1 MARSALERF
10 QRRLALVAYFRHV
23 FGVEDVNDP
32 RSVASFYDTL
42 EKQREGYTAEGRS
55 YVSNVLEGRVRGI
68 EAADLLR
75 YDANVRRHTDA
86 LNRRRSQPITL
97 KYFQIL
103 AALMTERYLDR
114 VTRDSEAFLA
124 DLNAFVKEQNRTR
137 GGSIDLPTFTVDDLN
152 KLAFWMATGS
162 GKTLLMHLNY
172 YQYLDYGDRGGG
184 DRGGGDRGGRME
196 NILLVTPNAG
206 LSEQHMA
213 EMEKSGIPC
222 RRFDADTGD
231 LFSDD
236 PRAVKVIEITKLVEE
251 KIGGGKSV
259 AVSHLEG
266 RNLVFVDEGHKGAG
280 SQAQAWRNRRA
291 ALAQDGGFT
300 FEYSATF
307 GQGVG
312 GAGTDIEEEYGKA
325 IIFDYAYPRFYGDGY
340 GKDYRILNLEHDLDP
355 KLTDRYLL
363 ANLLTFYEQMRC
375 YERNRR
381 TFYADY
387 NVEPPLLTFV
397 GHTVAAGKTWSS
409 LGSNDKRSL
418 SDVQALVL
426 FLHRVLRNKDGWVPR
441 TIDAILNGEAGLR
454 RADSA
459 AGDPAGDLFADAF
472 PTLRQARL
480 DGAAVYNDML
490 ERIFHVRQPT
500 DLHLVDLQS
509 AEGEIGLRAGPADR
523 FFGLI
528 NIGDA
533 ANFLKLTAEKT
544 PELAIEEE
552 QFSGSLF
559 QTINQQ
565 GSPIN
570 VLLGAK
576 KFIEGW
582 DSWRVSTMGLLNI
595 GRGEG
600 PQIIQL
606 FGRGV
611 RLLGQGRTLKRS
623 EALEGDHPPD
633 LPRLETLNIF
643 GVRARYMAQ
652 FRDYL
657 AEEGIDTEERETVV
671 IPTRI
676 NEDFEGQGLLVIRP
690 QIDVPFVEAEDLH
703 LQLIDACRPTIDL
716 TMHADVLVSDGLT
729 RERPATYEERETQS
743 LRPEHLDLLDWERLY
758 REIWRFRT
766 AHGYHNLALDRQT
779 LRRVLEGGHY
789 DLYCSPG
796 LVQPAS
802 FAGVARLERIALMI
816 LRKYVEGY
824 YTRARRRWEQRQ
836 MTYRTLDEDD
846 ENLITAYEARVKRS
860 AAAFLRTLKDMC
872 HDPALYAGDDGLPP
886 RVHFDRHLYLP
897 LLLQDQGDEPVVK
910 YSPPGLNPGERDFVR
925 ALRAFVTTDG
935 GQALL
940 ADHNRELFLL
950 RNQSRGRGV
959 GFLVNE
965 ERFFPDFILWLKGPE
980 RQDIVF
986 VDPHGL
992 IIGSNLDVN
1001 PKVQFFKAIKTYE
1014 RELNARAA
1022 RDDIALHSYIV
1033 SQTSFEDLRGQTGIV
1048 SRTIFNRDYHVYFHD
1063 QDDCV
1068 ATLLEDV
1075 LGEGAR

>member
-1 MARSALERF
+1 MARSALEKF
-10 QRRLALVAYFRHV
+10 QRRLVLVDYFRHV
-23 FGVEDVNDP
+23 FGVKDVDDP
-32 RSVASFYDTL
+32 GSVRRFYDAL
-42 EKQREGYTAEGRS
+42 EEQREGYNAEGRS
-55 YVSNVLEGRVRGI
+55 YVSDVLQGRVRGI
-68 EAADLLR
+68 EPADLLR
-75 YDANVRRHTDA
+75 YDANVRRHTEA
-86 LNRRRSQPITL
+86 LNRRRSEPITL

-114 VTRDSEAFLA
+114 ATRDPDAFLD
-124 DLNAFVKEQNRTR
+124 DLNAFVKGQNQTR
-137 GGSIDLPTFTVDDLN
+137 GGSIDLPTFTAGDLN

-172 YQYLDYGDRGGG
+172 YQYLDYRPNSS
-184 DRGGGDRGGRME
+184 E

-213 EMEKSGIPC
+213 EMKKSGLPC

-236 PRAVKVIEITKLVEE
+236 PRTVKVIEITKLVEE
-251 KIGGGKSV
+251 KTGAGKSV

-307 GQGVG
+307 GQGIG

-325 IIFDYAYPRFYGDGY
+325 ILFDYSYPRFYEDGY
-340 GKDYRILNLEHDLDP
+340 GKDYRILNLEYDLDP
-355 KLTDRYLL
+355 NLTDRYLL
-363 ANLLTFYEQMRC
+363 ANLLTFYEQVRC
-375 YERNRR
+375 YEKNRR
-381 TFYADY
+381 VFYAEY

-409 LGSNDKRSL
+409 LGSTDKRSL

-426 FLHRVLRNKDGWVPR
+426 FLHRVLRNEGDWVPR
-441 TIDAILNGEAGLR
+441 TIDAILNGEAGLLR
-454 RADSA
+454 EDG
-459 AGDPAGDLFADAF
+459 GDKGHPGDLFADAF
-472 PTLRQARL
+472 PTLREARL
-480 DGAAVYNDML
+480 DGTAIYGDML
-490 ERIFHVRQPT
+490 EHIFHAQQPT

-509 AEGEIGLRAGPADR
+509 VEGEIGLRAGPADH

-533 ANFLKLTAEKT
+533 ANFLKLAEDRT
-544 PELAIEEE
+544 PEVAIEEE

-559 QTINQQ
+559 QAINQQ

-582 DSWRVSTMGLLNI
+582 DSWRVSTMGLMNI

-611 RLLGQGRTLKRS
+611 RLLGYGRTLKRS
-623 EALEGDHPPD
+623 EGLEGDHPPD
-633 LPRLETLNIF
+633 LPCLETLNIF
-643 GVRARYMAQ
+643 GVRASYMAQ

-671 IPTRI
+671 IPTQL
-676 NEDFEGQGLLVIRP
+676 NDDFKGKGLLVVRP
-690 QIDVPFVEAEDLH
+690 QIEQPFEEAERLR
-703 LQLIDACRPTIDL
+703 LQLVDACTPTIDL
-716 TMHADVLVSDGLT
+716 TMHAEVLVSDGLT
-729 RERPATYEERETQS
+729 HERPATYEARDVQT
-743 LRPEHLDLLDWERLY
+743 LRPEHLDLLDWNRLCD
-758 REIWRFRT
+758 EIWRFRT
-766 AHGYHNLALDRQT
+766 AHGYHNLALDRQV
-779 LRRVLEGGHY
+779 LRRVLEEGYY
-789 DLYCSPG
+789 DLHCSPD
-796 LVQPAS
+796 LVEPIS
-802 FAGVARLERIALMI
+802 FAEIARLERIALMI
-816 LRKYVEGY
+816 LRKYVQGY
-824 YTRARRRWEQRQ
+824 YTRARGRWEQNRLA
-836 MTYRTLDEDD
+836 YWTLDEDD
-846 ENLITAYEARVKRS
+846 ENLISSYEARVRRS
-860 AAAFLRTLKDMC
+860 AAAFLRTLREMC
-872 HDPALYAGDDGLPP
+872 QDPALYQHDNDDPP

-897 LLLQDQGDEPVVK
+897 LLLEDQGDEPVVK
-910 YSPPGLNPGERDFVR
+910 YSPPGLNPGERDFVK
-925 ALRAFVTTDG
+925 ALRAYARTED

-940 ADHNRELFLL
+940 ARHDRELFLL

-965 ERFFPDFILWLKGPE
+965 ERFFPDFILWLKGPR

-986 VDPHGL
+986 IEPHGL
-992 IIGSNLDVN
+992 KISSNLDVN
-1001 PKVQFFKAIKTYE
+1001 PKVQFFKTIKAYE
-1014 RELNARAA
+1014 RELNARAD

-1033 SQTSFEDLRGQTGIV
+1033 SQTSFEELRGQTGIA
-1048 SRTIFNRDYHVYFHD
+1048 SREVFNRDYHVYFHE
-1063 QDDCV
+1063 QDGCV
-1068 ATLLEDV
+1068 ATMLEDA
-1075 LGEGAR
+1075 LTAGGLESW